1 MTQPND
7 KPPQDPPDL
16 SKPAPSEKATT
27 NLKPIPT
34 STRSLNPPT
43 TTPKFLLI
51 TKSGNPKFMKEVE
64 KSTSSQLEVHLE
76 NNNSDDDSKTPEQ
89 ETSGQS
95 KMEDE
100 VPNSQEAK
108 TNHNSK
114 SSVQNFPKVSSNFDK
129 INHNKKANASEAPN
143 RNEQMGANPTRP
155 ASNQCQS
162 EISMNPHGVGIRIP
176 TTTMNRQNNPGTSKP
191 SLTAAV
197 QAKLAI
203 GNSGK
208 TPVSIKHGMH
218 LGKTTVFFIVR
229 DYFVNLAQ
237 DCKFTII
244 GKLYRGKP
252 TMEDLRKEFVSQFQ
266 LRGTVKISH
275 FDHQHVYL
283 DFDNE
288 VDFTHVGTRSFVNI
302 GIAPMKIMK

>member
-203 GNSGK
+203 GNSGTELPK
-208 TPVSIKHGMH
+208 
-218 LGKTTVFFIVR
+218 
-229 DYFVNLAQ
+229 A
-237 DCKFTII
+237 
-244 GKLYRGKP
+244 
-252 TMEDLRKEFVSQFQ
+252 
-266 LRGTVKISH
+266 
-275 FDHQHVYL
+275 
-283 DFDNE
+283 
-288 VDFTHVGTRSFVNI
+288 FTHTCLVLILKVECPQQFSELRPISLSNFTCKIISKLLNQRL
-302 GIAPMKIMK
+302 APLMQKMIFPNQTGFIKREINQ

>member
-1 MTQPND
+1 
-7 KPPQDPPDL
+7 
-16 SKPAPSEKATT
+16 
-27 NLKPIPT
+27 
-34 STRSLNPPT
+34 
-43 TTPKFLLI
+43 
-51 TKSGNPKFMKEVE
+51 MKEVE

-176 TTTMNRQNNPGTSKP
+176 TTTMNRQNNPGTELPK
-191 SLTAAV
+191 A
-197 QAKLAI
+197 
-203 GNSGK
+203 
-208 TPVSIKHGMH
+208 
-218 LGKTTVFFIVR
+218 
-229 DYFVNLAQ
+229 
-237 DCKFTII
+237 
-244 GKLYRGKP
+244 
-252 TMEDLRKEFVSQFQ
+252 
-266 LRGTVKISH
+266 
-275 FDHQHVYL
+275 
-283 DFDNE
+283 
-288 VDFTHVGTRSFVNI
+288 FTHTCLVLILKVECPQQFSELRPISLSNFTCKIISKLLNQRL
-302 GIAPMKIMK
+302 APLMQKMIFPNQTGFIKREINQ